1 MTPRLGPGR
10 APLALALALPGLAVV
25 VRGATPSPA
34 AVLGS
39 AVAVTV
45 GLLVVDD
52 LLRTVG
58 RRAVA
63 AATTLLVLYG
73 TPLVWYETAEPG
85 RAALAFLA
93 GAIVAR
99 AWAARARTGRDPV
112 VAGGAALG
120 LVLAVVAM
128 AAEIGRAPLAVRHP
142 VLLDSLF
149 SASHGVLFWT
159 PILTAAL
166 VALAVRAAR
175 GERMAR
181 TALVALGVLAL
192 ASAILRPW
200 WAGGVGNARVLPA
213 LPLLALGLAIL
224 ADGARAMARAR
235 PLRVLAG
242 AGALLVAWNL
252 LFMAQYRAEMIPR
265 DDTVSFPA
273 VAENAALLLASAA
286 GAPNA
291 WPANWLFAARTGLP
305 AARYD
310 RLGGR
315 DLLAA
320 VPVVIEIGDLDSD
333 AALLAEGWSVRHP
346 CAGAVC
352 REVEGRA
359 RILLPVVDPRA
370 VELRVR
376 ALGTGMLRVRLN
388 DATAAAALHST
399 FEDVVLPLGRE
410 SFHAGANALVLE
422 VSPGGQA
429 LVDALRLLPRAGAP

>member
-1 MTPRLGPGR
+1 
-10 APLALALALPGLAVV
+10 
-25 VRGATPSPA
+25 
-34 AVLGS
+34 
-39 AVAVTV
+39 
-45 GLLVVDD
+45 
-52 LLRTVG
+52 
-58 RRAVA
+58 
-63 AATTLLVLYG
+63 
-73 TPLVWYETAEPG
+73 
-85 RAALAFLA
+85 
-93 GAIVAR
+93 
-99 AWAARARTGRDPV
+99 
-112 VAGGAALG
+112 
-120 LVLAVVAM
+120 
-128 AAEIGRAPLAVRHP
+128 
-142 VLLDSLF
+142 
-149 SASHGVLFWT
+149 
-159 PILTAAL
+159 
-166 VALAVRAAR
+166 
-175 GERMAR
+175 MAR

-224 ADGARAMARAR
+224 ADGARAMARDR

-320 VPVVIEIGDLDSD
+320 VPVVIDIGDLDSD

-359 RILLPVVDPRA
+359 RILLPVVDPRD

-376 ALGTGMLRVRLN
+376 ALGTGTLRVRLEG
-388 DATAAAALHST
+388 ATATAALHST

-410 SFHAGANALVLE
+410 SFRAGANAVVLE

-429 LVDALRLLPRAGAP
+429 LVDGLALLPRAGAP